1 MLATGAASKILAPF
15 ARQKSKRTIP
25 IIGKRPTDRR
35 ATARRTIT
43 GRLVSTSKRPKAIR
57 PAPIGRAAILDTTD
71 YIVGYGRPPKE
82 RQFAA
87 GKSGNP
93 KGRPKGSRTVGAIL
107 QDILNQKIAVTENGK
122 TRRIPTLEV
131 MFRRLVNDA
140 VRRDPVALKLLLP
153 LIDRYAAS
161 PETEL
166 RLGELLAEDQAILS
180 QYLSSPAGPASD
192 CAKESEIE
200 GLGDGV

>member
-1 MLATGAASKILAPF
+1 MSDRKGLE
-15 ARQKSKRTIP
+15 
-25 IIGKRPTDRR
+25 PTDY
-35 ATARRTIT
+35 
-43 GRLVSTSKRPKAIR
+43 V
-57 PAPIGRAAILDTTD
+57 
-71 YIVGYGRPPKE
+71 VGYGRPP
-82 RQFAA
+82 RATQFAA

-107 QDILNQKIAVTENGK
+107 HDILSQKIAVTENGK

-140 VRRDPVALKLLLP
+140 VRRDPAALKLLLP

-180 QYLSSPAGPASD
+180 QYLSRPAGPVSD
-192 CAKESEIE
+192 CAQESEIE
-200 GLGDGV
+200 GLCDGV

>member
-1 MLATGAASKILAPF
+1 MND
-15 ARQKSKRTIP
+15 QK
-25 IIGKRPTDRR
+25 G
-35 ATARRTIT
+35 
-43 GRLVSTSKRPKAIR
+43 
-57 PAPIGRAAILDTTD
+57 LDATD
-71 YIVGYGRPPKE
+71 YVVGYGRPPKAT
-82 RQFAA
+82 QFAV

-107 QDILNQKIAVTENGK
+107 QDILSQKIAVTEKGK

-131 MFRRLVNDA
+131 MFRRIVNDA

-180 QYLSSPAGPASD
+180 QYLSTPTSPASD

>member
-1 MLATGAASKILAPF
+1 MTQLHPPWFDPS
-15 ARQKSKRTIP
+15 
-25 IIGKRPTDRR
+25 
-35 ATARRTIT
+35 
-43 GRLVSTSKRPKAIR
+43 ST
-57 PAPIGRAAILDTTD
+57 
-71 YIVGYGRPPKE
+71 
-82 RQFAA
+82 
-87 GKSGNP
+87 
-93 KGRPKGSRTVGAIL
+93 
-107 QDILNQKIAVTENGK
+107 
-122 TRRIPTLEV
+122 TRDDCVVPR
-131 MFRRLVNDA
+131 
-140 VRRDPVALKLLLP
+140 

>member
-1 MLATGAASKILAPF
+1 MDDRKDPEAA
-15 ARQKSKRTIP
+15 
-25 IIGKRPTDRR
+25 
-35 ATARRTIT
+35 
-43 GRLVSTSKRPKAIR
+43 
-57 PAPIGRAAILDTTD
+57 D
-71 YIVGYGRPPKE
+71 YVVGYGRPPKTT
-82 RQFAA
+82 QFAP

-93 KGRPKGSRTVGAIL
+93 RGRPKGSRTVGAIL
-107 QDILNQKIAVTENGK
+107 QDILSQKIAVTENGK

-131 MFRRLVNDA
+131 MFRRIVNDA

-153 LIDRYAAS
+153 LIDRYAAP

>member
-1 MLATGAASKILAPF
+1 MNDRKGLDAAN
-15 ARQKSKRTIP
+15 
-25 IIGKRPTDRR
+25 
-35 ATARRTIT
+35 
-43 GRLVSTSKRPKAIR
+43 
-57 PAPIGRAAILDTTD
+57 
-71 YIVGYGRPPKE
+71 YIVGYGRPPKAT
-82 RQFAA
+82 QFAA

-93 KGRPKGSRTVGAIL
+93 RGRPKGSRTVGAIL
-107 QDILNQKIAVTENGK
+107 QDILSQKIAVTENGR

-140 VRRDPVALKLLLP
+140 VRRDAAALKLLLP

-180 QYLSSPAGPASD
+180 QYLSGPAGPVSD
-192 CAKESEIE
+192 WANESENE
-200 GLGDGV
+200 RLGDGI

>member
-1 MLATGAASKILAPF
+1 MNY
-15 ARQKSKRTIP
+15 QK
-25 IIGKRPTDRR
+25 G
-35 ATARRTIT
+35 
-43 GRLVSTSKRPKAIR
+43 
-57 PAPIGRAAILDTTD
+57 LDATD
-71 YIVGYGRPPKE
+71 YVFGYGRPP
-82 RQFAA
+82 RATQFAA

-107 QDILNQKIAVTENGK
+107 QDILSQKIAVTENGK

-140 VRRDPVALKLLLP
+140 VRRDPAALKLLLP

-180 QYLSSPAGPASD
+180 QYLASPVGPVSD
-192 CAKESEIE
+192 CAQEPKTE

>member
-1 MLATGAASKILAPF
+1 MND
-15 ARQKSKRTIP
+15 QK
-25 IIGKRPTDRR
+25 G
-35 ATARRTIT
+35 
-43 GRLVSTSKRPKAIR
+43 
-57 PAPIGRAAILDTTD
+57 LDATD
-71 YIVGYGRPPKE
+71 YVVGYGRPP
-82 RQFAA
+82 RATQFAG

-93 KGRPKGSRTVGAIL
+93 KGRTKGSRTVGAIL
-107 QDILNQKIAVTENGK
+107 QDILSQKIAVTENGK

-140 VRRDPVALKLLLP
+140 VRRDPAALKLLLP

-180 QYLSSPAGPASD
+180 QYLTRPAGPISD
-192 CAKESEIE
+192 CAQESETE